1 MKRFLRSPWVWIVVA
16 VVGVLLALQYLAP
29 SGGYDEIDTATMNAY
44 ITSGQ
49 VKDITLIDGDQQIKA
64 TLDSGVRSDGDQV
77 TSHWLD
83 GTQEHAVGRDP
94 EADRRKARS
103 TPTSNVKISHP
114 SLLAGLLTTLL
125 PIVLIALIFLFLMN
139 QIQGGGGRGVMQFA
153 KSRAKLITKDMPKT
167 TFSDV
172 AGCEEAVEELGEI
185 KEFLQEPAKF
195 QAVGA
200 KIPKGV
206 LLYGPPG
213 TGKTL
218 LARAVAG
225 EAGVPF
231 YSISGSDFVEMFVG
245 VGASRVRDLFEQAK
259 ENAPAIVFIDEI
271 DAVGRHRGAGMG
283 GGHDER
289 EQTLNQLLVEMDG
302 FDVRGGVI
310 LIAATNRPDVLDPA
324 LLRPGRF
331 DRQIQVDAPDL
342 AGRHQIL
349 QVHSRGKPLAPGVD
363 LLAVARRTPGF
374 TGADLENVL
383 NEAALLTARTN
394 QKLIT
399 DVSLDEAIDRVIAG
413 PQRRTRLM
421 SEKEKLITAYHEG
434 GHALVAAALPGNDPV
449 HKITILPRGR
459 ALGYTMIL
467 PDNDKYSQT
476 RSEMLD
482 ALAYMMGGRAAEEMV
497 FHDPTT
503 GAGNDIEKATAVARA
518 MVTQYGMTDRLGAIK
533 LGESNGEPFLG
544 RDFGHT
550 KNYSEDVAAIIDEE
564 TKKLLANAH
573 QEAFDILEENRD
585 VLDALVLELMD
596 KETLDK
602 AEVATVFE
610 ALRRAASASGLDRVA
625 RPQGV
630 ADPAGGDPAGD
641 PRPGRQQRHG
651 ARVRRRGGA
660 DASGCRAA
668 TSTADRSAPGPRLP
682 SRRRR
687 RDRPDRLAR
696 AGPRR
701 HPAVRPRPRRGRRPR
716 AADRDRGGPRAR
728 GAARHP
734 GPGRPGVRRADLR
747 AAPAAGRRPDHDLR
761 HRARRDGA
769 GPRHRAVVDV
779 RAPPGAV
786 HRRRPRRLH
795 PRRERQDHR
804 PVEAG
809 AARGRLRQAAAG
821 AGAADHAGRRRA
833 GRGAR
838 GPRRD
843 RGDRGRAPLH
853 DDARRPQGRSA
864 HHHLGGARPDA
875 QRRHPLRGD
884 GADQQQ
890 PAADMAGRSRC

>member
-1 MKRFLRSPWVWIVVA
+1 VKRFARSPWPWIVVA
-16 VVGVLLALQYLAP
+16 VLLILFALQYIASP
-29 SGGYDEIDTATMNAY
+29 GGYDEITTSQMRSYINA
-44 ITSGQ
+44 GQ
-49 VKDITLIDGDQQIKA
+49 VKDITLVDGGDQTIKA
-64 TLDSGVRSDGDQV
+64 TLKPDVRPDGSQV
-77 TSHWLD
+77 TAHWLD
-83 GTQEHAVGRDP
+83 GTQAQISDEIEDQIKAGNL
-94 EADRRKARS
+94 EADAS
-103 TPTSNVKISHP
+103 DVKISHP
-114 SLLAGLLTTLL
+114 SLVGQIVTTLL
-125 PIVLIALIFLFLMN
+125 PFVLIVLLFLFLMN
-139 QIQGGGGRGVMQFA
+139 QVQGGGGRGVMQFA

-167 TFSDV
+167 TFGDI
-172 AGCEEAVEELGEI
+172 AGVDEAVEELGEI

-363 LLAVARRTPGF
+363 LLGVARRTPGF

-383 NEAALLTARTN
+383 NEAALLTARIN
-394 QKLIT
+394 EKLIT
-399 DVSLDEAIDRVIAG
+399 DASLDEAIDRVIAG

-434 GHALVAAALPGNDPV
+434 GHALVAAAFPGNDPV
-449 HKITILPRGR
+449 HKVTILPRGR
-459 ALGYTMIL
+459 ALGYTMVL
-467 PDNDKYSQT
+467 PDQDKYSQT
-476 RSEMLD
+476 RSELLD
-482 ALAYMMGGRAAEEMV
+482 TLAYMMGGRAAEEMV

-533 LGESNGEPFLG
+533 LGESNSEPFLG
-544 RDFGHT
+544 RDFGHSR
-550 KNYSEDVAAIIDEE
+550 NYSEEVAAAVDEE

-573 QEAFDILEENRD
+573 QEAFDILEMNRD
-585 VLDALVLELMD
+585 VLDSLVLELMD

-602 AEVATVFE
+602 EQVATVFE
-610 ALRRAASASGLDRVA
+610 QLRRRPPRPAWTGSPDRNPSEIPPVEI
-625 RPQGV
+625 PQEIRDRAKVNGT
-630 ADPAGGDPAGD
+630 APESDAGAILTPPGAGGDI
-641 PRPGRQQRHG
+641 HG
-651 ARVRRRGGA
+651 APVP
-660 DASGCRAA
+660 
-668 TSTADRSAPGPRLP
+668 PGPAPEPP
-682 SRRRR
+682 S
-687 RDRPDRLAR
+687 PTA
-696 AGPRR
+696 
-701 HPAVRPRPRRGRRPR
+701 
-716 AADRDRGGPRAR
+716 
-728 GAARHP
+728 
-734 GPGRPGVRRADLR
+734 
-747 AAPAAGRRPDHDLR
+747 
-761 HRARRDGA
+761 
-769 GPRHRAVVDV
+769 
-779 RAPPGAV
+779 
-786 HRRRPRRLH
+786 
-795 PRRERQDHR
+795 
-804 PVEAG
+804 
-809 AARGRLRQAAAG
+809 
-821 AGAADHAGRRRA
+821 
-833 GRGAR
+833 
-838 GPRRD
+838 
-843 RGDRGRAPLH
+843 
-853 DDARRPQGRSA
+853 
-864 HHHLGGARPDA
+864 
-875 QRRHPLRGD
+875 
-884 GADQQQ
+884 
-890 PAADMAGRSRC
+890 